1 MIKPTAIQRESLKM
15 KEKLTLKD
23 IIFFSIIFLMVI
35 ACVAGKLYA
44 DHQDKKETERINAE
58 RIVGI
63 HIKGEIK
70 ESGYYE
76 LPYGSRVKDAVE
88 KAGGI
93 TENADIDGV
102 NLAEKLT
109 DGEELI
115 IPKVMTEKER
125 AQSAKININMATKAV
140 LTTLPG
146 IGNQTAEKIIKY
158 REEKGRFR
166 KIEELKNIDGITA
179 SKFETIKNDISV
191 E

>member
-1 MIKPTAIQRESLKM
+1 
-15 KEKLTLKD
+15 
-23 IIFFSIIFLMVI
+23 MVI
-35 ACVAGKLYA
+35 ACVAGKLYT
-44 DHQDKKETERINAE
+44 DHRDKKEAERINAE

-70 ESGYYE
+70 ASGYYE
-76 LPYGSRVKDAVE
+76 LPYGSRIKDAVE

-109 DGEELI
+109 DGEEII
-115 IPKVMTEKER
+115 IPKVMSEKER
-125 AQSAKININMATKAV
+125 AQSEKININTASKAV
-140 LTTLPG
+140 LTSLPG

-158 REEKGRFR
+158 REEEGGFR
-166 KIEELKNIDGITA
+166 KAEELKKVDGISA
-179 SKFETIKNDISV
+179 SKFNDIKNDICV